1 MASPATDAGRHAHQ
15 QRPHASGPAP
25 EAAVRGAQRWIE
37 AVTGRSFGEKDFR
50 GGLENGILLCEL
62 LSSVKPGLVKKI
74 NRLATPIAGLDNVT
88 LFLRGCEEL
97 GLKGSQL
104 FDPGDLQDTPTPA
117 NRGSDC
123 NRRLKNVLITIYWLG
138 KAANS
143 CASYSGPT
151 LDLKE
156 FEGLLSQMRK
166 EAEDSDSPKRNIRD
180 SGYIDCWDSERS
192 DSLSPPRHGREDSF
206 DSLDSFGSRS
216 RQTPSPDVLAA
227 RGSSDGR
234 GSDSESDFPHRKLP
248 DVRKDDMLAR
258 RTSVSELRTALPF
271 NQYLPNKSNQS
282 GYDPAAL
289 RRKRVERDDGSRKS
303 WSTATSPI
311 GGERPFSVSDT
322 IACEEPPVIT
332 AKEPPLLTSHPPPE
346 PHQQGQEDAEE
357 DEEDDEDDEAVSSSD
372 SSVIVRLCLDYS
384 HFSTGAPHSGPNLTE
399 GSQPS
404 SPARSSSVEFYRTSL
419 TTSTTPTSIVVT
431 SPLSPSP
438 TASPD
443 TPRKF
448 PSLAVDGAGL
458 YRRGGGVSPTAD
470 SGPDD
475 AWTRKSPTSPK
486 HGPSSPTPFLPVP
499 MAAANPLCR
508 SGSVEADV
516 NKPRRRCSWMDD
528 EPAPTSVS
536 MIDMRYEEEVFL
548 HPHSQVRHELMHNQ
562 YNQMKEEEDHWQDD
576 LARWKS
582 RRRSVSQDLIKKEEE
597 RKTMERLMSGE
608 GGISQ
613 RRKSIKTYREI
624 LEEKEHRERELYNA
638 YHRARTPEEAHEV
651 LQRYAQRFSISE
663 SVMETLKLPKLLER
677 SVSADPMA
685 ARLHDSATSPSP
697 SSSSNPMQY
706 LRQQSLPAPKFTSTV
721 EAMVSGF
728 PRERRQSP
736 SPERPPKAAP
746 LLTPKPDSQDHN
758 THPGGKPVKGDGLVR
773 VNGES
778 VHNFSGRGIE
788 REEERMKER
797 RKESSSPSPEFLPC
811 PDSPESTAPASL
823 HSTHKPDNGPSSRT
837 DPAPPAS
844 TLSPEVEQHTH
855 SRSLAKEPSETQE
868 LQEGSRTTERLRA
881 EPPLAPAHS
890 TTAATEFTPKADHVP
905 ERVHVT
911 TVSPEPHNHTDAIS
925 PTAASA
931 CHTPSPVTM
940 DTTTGQPIAGRVSG
954 HLNGLD
960 SAEVTDPTTKCA
972 GLCSAARQPPA
983 SSKPELRREF
993 FASPETARKEQSEVP
1008 PTVLNLVKQA
1018 EHWSWDPDEE
1028 RRRQQRW
1035 QQEQERRLQ
1044 EKYRREQEKLQQ
1056 EWERAQRE
1064 VEEEER
1070 KYHEQEQRILEETL
1084 APLTP
1089 HSPALHPRHKPSAG
1103 DPALPAAPQ
1112 DDGTRTLGSWEL
1124 KQEKKLRG
1132 EWNQRGND
1140 GSDVGPEEGRL
1151 PPAESTDLLSS
1162 GWSEPSSHSQHYS
1175 QKVAGEM
1182 GQARDAEDST
1192 WSGKQKKRDPS
1203 QRRRSE
1209 SGEDTPQSPSCPPDT
1224 PPPSPSRSVSGKKL
1238 CSSCGHPLGKGAAMI
1253 IETLSLY
1260 FHIQCFKCGICKG
1273 QLGDTTTGT
1282 DVRIRNGLLNCH
1294 QCYIRSRSAGQPTT
1308 L

>member
-311 GGERPFSVSDT
+311 GGERPFRFSHSASVSD
-322 IACEEPPVIT
+322 
-332 AKEPPLLTSHPPPE
+332 
-346 PHQQGQEDAEE
+346 DAE
-357 DEEDDEDDEAVSSSD
+357 
-372 SSVIVRLCLDYS
+372 
-384 HFSTGAPHSGPNLTE
+384 
-399 GSQPS
+399 
-404 SPARSSSVEFYRTSL
+404 
-419 TTSTTPTSIVVT
+419 
-431 SPLSPSP
+431 
-438 TASPD
+438 
-443 TPRKF
+443 
-448 PSLAVDGAGL
+448 
-458 YRRGGGVSPTAD
+458 
-470 SGPDD
+470 
-475 AWTRKSPTSPK
+475 
-486 HGPSSPTPFLPVP
+486 
-499 MAAANPLCR
+499 
-508 SGSVEADV
+508 
-516 NKPRRRCSWMDD
+516 
-528 EPAPTSVS
+528 SVS

>member
-399 GSQPS
+399 GSQP
-404 SPARSSSVEFYRTSL
+404 R
-419 TTSTTPTSIVVT
+419 
-431 SPLSPSP
+431 
-438 TASPD
+438 
-443 TPRKF
+443 
-448 PSLAVDGAGL
+448 
-458 YRRGGGVSPTAD
+458 
-470 SGPDD
+470 
-475 AWTRKSPTSPK
+475 
-486 HGPSSPTPFLPVP
+486 
-499 MAAANPLCR
+499 
-508 SGSVEADV
+508 
-516 NKPRRRCSWMDD
+516 
-528 EPAPTSVS
+528 SVS

>member
-311 GGERPFSVSDT
+311 GGERPF
-322 IACEEPPVIT
+322 
-332 AKEPPLLTSHPPPE
+332 
-346 PHQQGQEDAEE
+346 
-357 DEEDDEDDEAVSSSD
+357 
-372 SSVIVRLCLDYS
+372 R
-384 HFSTGAPHSGPNLTE
+384 
-399 GSQPS
+399 
-404 SPARSSSVEFYRTSL
+404 
-419 TTSTTPTSIVVT
+419 
-431 SPLSPSP
+431 
-438 TASPD
+438 
-443 TPRKF
+443 
-448 PSLAVDGAGL
+448 
-458 YRRGGGVSPTAD
+458 
-470 SGPDD
+470 
-475 AWTRKSPTSPK
+475 
-486 HGPSSPTPFLPVP
+486 
-499 MAAANPLCR
+499 
-508 SGSVEADV
+508 
-516 NKPRRRCSWMDD
+516 
-528 EPAPTSVS
+528 SVS